1 MNKEKKE
8 HSSYGMISFSRT
20 NGGNPSLFGSS
31 VEHNEKITMR
41 VSHGSVVRD
50 LHREWYMPEKQVVE
64 VEMSFTQFA
73 EAITSMNT
81 TGVPCTILY
90 TEKDGNAQ
98 PCDFTVTREQF
109 EDEFREN
116 RIMANRRANELID
129 DLKESLSKGRM
140 TKKEMQDCISK
151 LHMLSMD
158 INENTDFIYKQF
170 NKQMDRTTLEAK
182 NEIEAFVQHKV
193 QSLGI
198 EKLKELQ
205 DTASAVTQIGTRED

>member
-1 MNKEKKE
+1 MAEKKT

-20 NGGNPSLFGSS
+20 RGGNPSLFGSS
-31 VEHNEKITMR
+31 VKHDEKITMT
-41 VSHGSVVRD
+41 VSHASVSRD
-50 LHREWYMPEKQVVE
+50 LHQEWYMPEKQVVE
-64 VEMSFTQFA
+64 IEMSYTQFA

-98 PCDFTVTREQF
+98 QCDFAVTREKY
-109 EDEFREN
+109 EDEFKKN
-116 RIMANRRANELID
+116 RAEANRRANGLIG
-129 DLKESLSKGRM
+129 DLKESLAKGRM
-140 TKKEMQDCISK
+140 TKKEMQDCITK

-170 NKQMDRTTLEAK
+170 NKQMDKTTLEAK

-193 QSLGI
+193 QSLGL

-205 DTASAVTQIGTRED
+205 DTASAVTQIETKRD